1 MRKPPSHDLQAP
13 QQLPV
18 TLAPCTDELLSSWVA
33 RHAVFYGVPP
43 LAMLRHCLPETP
55 SLRATDLNLD
65 DNQILRLAHILCADE
80 ATIRRTT
87 FTDIARSSRC
97 LIATD
102 AIQSC
107 STCYPV
113 KTAPRAILRS
123 QLLGWRITCVLCG
136 GLLQDPTGNN
146 RPSTFGHY
154 HVTALIGER
163 LLHDEASRKARTW
176 VSPARIAQLL
186 LMRRVK
192 NPTFGNYEPCRYWV
206 LGALIPDLDD
216 VVDRQSLPMS
226 SCPILPLYLR
236 PALLA
241 GIAMVERSGPE
252 MLEMLSSQMM
262 GENKARFRS
271 AIADIISSSCRST
284 ASSQQQLI

>member
-1 MRKPPSHDLQAP
+1 MTFRPPK
-13 QQLPV
+13 QLPV

-55 SLRATDLNLD
+55 SLRATDLNLN
-65 DNQILRLAHILCADE
+65 DNQILRLAHILCVDA

-87 FTDIARSSRC
+87 FTDIALSSRC

-107 STCYPV
+107 SSCYPV
-113 KTAPRAILRS
+113 KTEPRAILRS

-136 GLLQDPTGNN
+136 SLLQDPTGNN

-154 HVTALIGER
+154 HATALIGER
-163 LLHDEASRKARTW
+163 LLQEEASRKARTW

-192 NPTFGNYEPCRYWV
+192 NPSFGNYEPWRYRV

-226 SCPILPLYLR
+226 SCPILPLHLR

-241 GIAMVERSGPE
+241 AIAMVERSGPE
-252 MLEMLSSQMM
+252 MIEMLCGQMR
-262 GENKARFRS
+262 GENKVRFSS
-271 AIADIISSSCRST
+271 AINEIMRGTSRST
-284 ASSQQQLI
+284 ASSQLQLI